1 MKEKERRTASGF
13 VYLALLV
20 LIALGLLA
28 ALISRSGKLPKR
40 ATVGHRRF
48 VCSCWRSICSA

>member
-28 ALISRSGKLPKR
+28 ALISAGRQVAETGDRWAPPLIY
-40 ATVGHRRF
+40 
-48 VCSCWRSICSA
+48 SCWQSICSA